1 VPVIPAKEGTIM
13 AEQLSRAELRDLYDR
28 NVKGLKIMG
37 KEMTFEEWLAARE
50 RARTD
55 LGFLREV
62 LGEK

>member
-1 VPVIPAKEGTIM
+1 M

-28 NVKGLKIMG
+28 NVKGKKIMG